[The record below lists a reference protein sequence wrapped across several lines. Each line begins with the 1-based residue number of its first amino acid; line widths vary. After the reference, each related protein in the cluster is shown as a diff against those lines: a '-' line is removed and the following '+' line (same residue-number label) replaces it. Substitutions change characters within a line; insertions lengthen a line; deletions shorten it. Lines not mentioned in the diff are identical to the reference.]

1 MTEDRKGG
9 RRRLGTPKPE
19 WGDNVIEAD
28 FGSRGPRAS
37 GKDATG
43 GPDLTKG
50 LFDPASRLG
59 RAVAERRAAQT
70 AAEEAEKRRRTQ
82 TRQREQRVASTTE
95 GWAGRVILDTVGSG
109 ADTARRQRGL
119 AYARGG
125 NVRQLDLELGTVSAL
140 VTGSQLEPFEV
151 SLRWRPLSE
160 NQVTYIHGECL
171 EHPENL
177 ARLLAGREPRRDVAA
192 VLLSPSDFR
201 DSWCT
206 CPDRAGVCKHR
217 IAVAH
222 AVAEQFT
229 TDPVAFLDWRGM
241 DTRKLIDEVG
251 AKERQ
256 RHPQV
261 VDLQRRA
268 VQTGSSGTTGSSGSS
283 GSSGGT
289 RREPED
295 VRYSPGEF
303 WGDLSRLPQRE
314 PLDPGSGLELGDQ
327 GTRNAVI
334 RKVSWNTVDQLR
346 VLDELES
353 CYRLLTGED
362 QEEYDTVF
370 DREPWLSGP
379 SGRIGAHD

>member
-1 MTEDRKGG
+1 MSEDRKGER

-28 FGSRGPRAS
+28 FGSRGRRAADQ
-37 GKDATG
+37 DATD
-43 GPDLTKG
+43 GPDLTRG
-50 LFDPASRLG
+50 FFDPDSRLG
-59 RAVAERRAAQT
+59 RAVAERRAVQT
-70 AAEEAEKRRRTQ
+70 AAEEAEKRRTRQ
-82 TRQREQRVASTTE
+82 TRQREQRAASTTE
-95 GWAGRVILDTVGSG
+95 GWAGSVILDTVCAG

-119 AYARGG
+119 AYAREGK
-125 NVRQLDLELGTVSAL
+125 VRNLDLELGTASAL

-151 SLRWRPLSE
+151 SLRWCPLSE

-177 ARLLAGREPRRDVAA
+177 SRLLAGRKPRREVVA

-206 CPDRAGVCKHR
+206 CPDRAGMCKHR

-241 DTRKLIDEVG
+241 DTRTLIEEVG
-251 AKERQ
+251 EKERQ

-268 VQTGSSGTTGSSGSS
+268 VQTESSGSSCSSGSS
-283 GSSGGT
+283 GEV

-295 VRYSPGEF
+295 VRYSAGEF
-303 WGDLSRLPQRE
+303 WGDLSRLPEWE
-314 PLDPGSGLELGDQ
+314 PMDVRHGLELGDRD
-327 GTRNAVI
+327 TRNAVI

-362 QEEYDTVF
+362 KEEYDTVF
-370 DREPWLSGP
+370 DREPWLSDP
-379 SGRIGAHD
+379 SGRIGEHD